1 MRRDEILMIYGEDY
15 QTMTKRL
22 LCEAGLDTM
31 VLAGLSRSIAFV
43 LQKNHLIHP
52 DTVMARNEILLKG

>member
-31 VLAGLSRSIAFV
+31 IADKDASIGIKPNILGPIRQRTEVPRIHRS
-43 LQKNHLIHP
+43 LREL
-52 DTVMARNEILLKG
+52 

>member
-1 MRRDEILMIYGEDY
+1 MVEPHRDYPGVEELRRLS
-15 QTMTKRL
+15 R
-22 LCEAGLDTM
+22 EAGLDTM